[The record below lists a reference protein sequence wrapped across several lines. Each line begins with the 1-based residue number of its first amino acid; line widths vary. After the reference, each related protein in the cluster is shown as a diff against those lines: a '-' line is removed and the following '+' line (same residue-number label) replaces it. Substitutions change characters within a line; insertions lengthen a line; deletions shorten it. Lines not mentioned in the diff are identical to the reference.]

1 MEFDRQSSPNI
12 MGSDPVFESAMG
24 ILEGEVVVK
33 NKKAQVVNLVIFVLI
48 TSSNTTGY
56 ITWCNRLS

>member
-1 MEFDRQSSPNI
+1 M
-12 MGSDPVFESAMG
+12 FESAMG

-33 NKKAQVVNLVIFVLI
+33 NKKAQVNLVIFVLI

-56 ITWCNRLS
+56 ITWCSRLS